1 MAFSR
6 SILYHSP
13 PTPLFTS
20 FFILTAPFFKSEWMK
35 CVCRSSRCRGGWPAS
50 KSRSPTADESVFT
63 WRPIGRPTEPCL
75 WRCYP
80 KFHSLSARYHV
91 IYREPKCH
99 AFTNTG
105 WVKQRNGGSLMFTA
119 MATCHDPEGWK
130 VISRLR
136 DFDTTLCFEEGIIL
150 SGLLGL
156 LLVSAMLRSL
166 SLTLSD
172 AMVRSSKSLWI
183 LRGKLVRVTLSLT
196 RG

>member
-1 MAFSR
+1 
-6 SILYHSP
+6 
-13 PTPLFTS
+13 
-20 FFILTAPFFKSEWMK
+20 
-35 CVCRSSRCRGGWPAS
+35 
-50 KSRSPTADESVFT
+50 
-63 WRPIGRPTEPCL
+63 
-75 WRCYP
+75 
-80 KFHSLSARYHV
+80 
-91 IYREPKCH
+91 
-99 AFTNTG
+99 
-105 WVKQRNGGSLMFTA
+105 MFTA